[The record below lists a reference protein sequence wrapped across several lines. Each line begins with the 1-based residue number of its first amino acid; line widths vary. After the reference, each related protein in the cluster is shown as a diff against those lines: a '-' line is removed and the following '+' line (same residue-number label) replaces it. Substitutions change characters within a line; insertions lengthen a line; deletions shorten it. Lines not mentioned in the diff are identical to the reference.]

1 MRRNIFFIFFI
12 FFMTFFTACSSE
24 QAVKKYYRAYL
35 TGDYLRASRH
45 VLSGQRESLSLHAA
59 QLQPEERRQLRR
71 RKVRVQDVST
81 DFESDST
88 AVATCMVLLKEPDHR
103 EDTLYRLVLLKKEG
117 RRWKVNHGIWSER

>member
-1 MRRNIFFIFFI
+1 
-12 FFMTFFTACSSE
+12 MTFFTACSSE

-59 QLQPEERRQLRR
+59 QLQAEERRQLRR
-71 RKVRVQDVST
+71 RKVRVRDVST

-88 AVATCMVLLKEPDHR
+88 AVATCMVLLKEPDRR

-117 RRWKVNHGIWSER
+117 RRWKVSSGVWSER